1 MTSPLD
7 GIRVIDLS
15 RYIAGPLCTQLLGD
29 LGAEVLKVEAPRG
42 EEGRLAF
49 PLHEGFS
56 LYFANFNRNKRGAT
70 LNLRTDQGKALLR
83 ELVACSDVLVQN
95 YRVGVMEEMGMAY
108 PELAKLNPRLI
119 LVNIS
124 GFGRTSALATWPAY
138 DEIAQAMSG
147 LMDLTGPPEG
157 LPTLVGTAIVDH
169 LTGIYAAYGTLAAL
183 EQRWRTGRGQEVD
196 LALVHSATSVL
207 LTSIPRFLLTGT
219 AMTRN
224 GNRHPL
230 HAAINTYATK
240 DGYIHIVAPMDPMWG
255 KLAEVLGRGELRTHP
270 DYATMQARAA
280 RKDEIDALI
289 AAWTAQHT
297 SQAAA
302 TILAQAGVACGPVR
316 RIQEVATDPEL
327 RQQGLVLDVQAP
339 GGGTVPVMGNPVKL
353 ASAPVQVWHSP
364 PALGQDNAYVYCEVL
379 GHSPADV
386 QSWRESGVL

>member
-29 LGAEVLKVEAPRG
+29 LGAEVLKVESPRG

-70 LNLRTDQGKALLR
+70 LNLRTDQGKALFR
-83 ELVACSDVLVQN
+83 ELVAGADVLVQN

-108 PELAKLNPRLI
+108 SELAKLNPRLV

-124 GFGRTSALATWPAY
+124 GFGRQGPLATWPAY

-169 LTGIYAAYGTLAAL
+169 LTGIYAAFGTLAAL
-183 EQRWRTGRGQEVD
+183 EQRWRTGQGQEVD
-196 LALVHSATSVL
+196 IALVHSAVSVL

-219 AMTRN
+219 AITRN

-230 HAAINTYATK
+230 HAAINTYPTQ
-240 DGYIHIVAPMDPMWG
+240 DGYIHIVAPMDHMWG

-280 RKDEIDALI
+280 RKDEIDTLI
-289 AAWTAQHT
+289 AAWTGQHT
-297 SQAAA
+297 SQEAA

-316 RIQEVATDPEL
+316 RVQEVATDPEL
-327 RQQGLVLDVQAP
+327 REQGLVLDVQAP

-353 ASAPVQVWHSP
+353 ASAPVQVRHSP
-364 PALGQDNAYVYCEVL
+364 PALGQDNAYVYGELL
-379 GHSPADV
+379 GHSPAELEM
-386 QSWRESGVL
+386 WRERGIL

>member
-1 MTSPLD
+1 MTPPLD

-15 RYIAGPLCTQLLGD
+15 RYIAGPLCAQLLGD
-29 LGAEVLKVEAPRG
+29 LGAEVLKVESPRG

-70 LNLRTDQGKALLR
+70 LNLRTAQGKTLLR
-83 ELVACSDVLVQN
+83 ELVAQADVLVQN
-95 YRVGVMEEMGMAY
+95 FRVGVLEEMGLGY
-108 PELAKLNPRLI
+108 PALATLNPRLI

-183 EQRWRTGRGQEVD
+183 AQRGQTGRGQEVD
-196 LALVHSATSVL
+196 IALVHSAISVL

-219 AMTRN
+219 AVGRN

-230 HAAINTYATK
+230 HAAINTYPTK
-240 DGYIHIVAPMDPMWG
+240 DGFVHVVSPRDHMWG

-270 DYATMQARAA
+270 DYATMAARAA
-280 RKDEIDALI
+280 RKDEIDALLT
-289 AAWTAQHT
+289 AWTRERT
-297 SQAAA
+297 SQEAA
-302 TILAQAGVACGPVR
+302 TILAEAGVACGPVR
-316 RIQEVATDPEL
+316 RIAEVATDPDL
-327 RQQGLVLDVQAP
+327 RQAGLVLDVQAP

-353 ASAPVQVWHSP
+353 ASAPVTVQQSP
-364 PALGQDNAYVYCEVL
+364 PALGQDNAYVYGELL
-379 GHSPADV
+379 GHSAADLED
-386 QSWRESGVL
+386 WRAKGIL

>member
-70 LNLRTDQGKALLR
+70 LNLRTAQGKALLR

-95 YRVGVMEEMGMAY
+95 YRVGVLEEMGLAY

-124 GFGRTSALATWPAY
+124 GFGRTSAQATWPAY
-138 DEIAQAMSG
+138 DEIAQAVSG
-147 LMDLTGPPEG
+147 LMDLTGSPEG
-157 LPTLVGTAIVDH
+157 LPTLVGTAIVDQ
-169 LTGIYAAYGTLAAL
+169 LTGIYAAFGTLAAL

-196 LALVHSATSVL
+196 IALVHSAISVL
-207 LTSIPRFLLTGT
+207 LTSIPWFLLTGT

-224 GNRHPL
+224 GNRHRL
-230 HAAINTYATK
+230 HAASNTYATE
-240 DGYIHIVAPMDPMWG
+240 DGYVQIVVPRDPMWR
-255 KLAEVLGRGELRTHP
+255 KLAEVLGRGELQSHP
-270 DYATMQARAA
+270 DYATMQARAT

-289 AAWTAQHT
+289 AAWTAARTTQE
-297 SQAAA
+297 AAA
-302 TILAQAGVACGPVR
+302 RLAEAGVACGPVR

-327 RQQGLVLDVQAP
+327 RPAGVVLDVQAP
-339 GGGTVPVMGNPVKL
+339 GGGTIPVMGNPVKL
-353 ASAPVQVWHSP
+353 QSAPVQVRYSP

-379 GHSPADV
+379 GHSPADL
-386 QSWRESGVL
+386 QTWQESGVV

>member
-1 MTSPLD
+1 MTAPLD

-29 LGAEVLKVEAPRG
+29 LGAEVLKVESPRG

-83 ELVACSDVLVQN
+83 ELVARSDVLVQN
-95 YRVGVMEEMGMAY
+95 YRVGVMEEMGLAY

-183 EQRWRTGRGQEVD
+183 EQRGRTGRGQEVD
-196 LALVHSATSVL
+196 IALVHSAISVL

-219 AMTRN
+219 AVSRN

-230 HAAINTYATK
+230 HAAINTYPTK
-240 DGYIHIVAPMDPMWG
+240 DGHIHIVAPMDPMWG
-255 KLAEVLGRGELRTHP
+255 KLAEVLGRGELRSRP

-289 AAWTAQHT
+289 TAWTTQRT
-297 SQAAA
+297 SQEAA
-302 TILAQAGVACGPVR
+302 TILAEAGVACGPVR
-316 RIQEVATDPEL
+316 RIQEVATDPDL

-339 GGGTVPVMGNPVKL
+339 GGGTLPVMGNPVKL
-353 ASAPVQVWHSP
+353 ASAPVHVRHSP
-364 PALGQDNAYVYCEVL
+364 PALGQDNAYVYGELL
-379 GHSPADV
+379 GHSAVDLHK
-386 QSWRESGVL
+386 WRESGVV

>member
-1 MTSPLD
+1 MTPPLD

-15 RYIAGPLCTQLLGD
+15 RYIAGPLCAQLLGD
-29 LGAEVLKVEAPRG
+29 LGAEVLKVESPRG

-70 LNLRTDQGKALLR
+70 LNLRTAQGKTLLR
-83 ELVACSDVLVQN
+83 ELVAQADVLVQN
-95 YRVGVMEEMGMAY
+95 FRVGVLEEMGLTY
-108 PELAKLNPRLI
+108 PVLATLNPRLI

-183 EQRWRTGRGQEVD
+183 AQRGQTGRGQEVD
-196 LALVHSATSVL
+196 IALVHSAISVL

-219 AMTRN
+219 AVGRN

-230 HAAINTYATK
+230 HAAINTYPTK

-270 DYATMQARAA
+270 DYATMAARAA
-280 RKDEIDALI
+280 RKDEIDALLT
-289 AAWTAQHT
+289 AWTRERT
-297 SQAAA
+297 SQEAA
-302 TILAQAGVACGPVR
+302 TILAEAGVACGPVR
-316 RIQEVATDPEL
+316 RIAEVATDPDL
-327 RQQGLVLDVQAP
+327 RQAGLVLDVQAP

-353 ASAPVQVWHSP
+353 ASAPVTVQQSP
-364 PALGQDNAYVYCEVL
+364 PALGQDNAYVYGELL
-379 GHSPADV
+379 GHSAADLED
-386 QSWRESGVL
+386 WRAKGIL

>member
-70 LNLRTDQGKALLR
+70 LNLRTDQGKALFR
-83 ELVACSDVLVQN
+83 ELVAGADVLVQN

-108 PELAKLNPRLI
+108 SELAKLNPRLV

-124 GFGRTSALATWPAY
+124 GFGRQGPLATWPAY

-169 LTGIYAAYGTLAAL
+169 LTGIYAAFGTLAAL
-183 EQRWRTGRGQEVD
+183 EQRWRTGQGQEVD
-196 LALVHSATSVL
+196 IALVHSAVSVL

-219 AMTRN
+219 AITRN

-230 HAAINTYATK
+230 HAAINTYPTQ
-240 DGYIHIVAPMDPMWG
+240 DGYIHIVAPMDHMWG

-280 RKDEIDALI
+280 RKDEIDTLI
-289 AAWTAQHT
+289 AAWTGQHT
-297 SQAAA
+297 SQEAA

-316 RIQEVATDPEL
+316 RVQEVATDPEL
-327 RQQGLVLDVQAP
+327 REQGLVLDVQAP

-353 ASAPVQVWHSP
+353 ASAPVQVRHSP
-364 PALGQDNAYVYCEVL
+364 PALGQDNAYVYGELL
-379 GHSPADV
+379 GHSPAELEM
-386 QSWRESGVL
+386 WRERGIL

>member
-1 MTSPLD
+1 
-7 GIRVIDLS
+7 
-15 RYIAGPLCTQLLGD
+15 
-29 LGAEVLKVEAPRG
+29 
-42 EEGRLAF
+42 
-49 PLHEGFS
+49 
-56 LYFANFNRNKRGAT
+56 
-70 LNLRTDQGKALLR
+70 
-83 ELVACSDVLVQN
+83 
-95 YRVGVMEEMGMAY
+95 MEEMGLAY

-169 LTGIYAAYGTLAAL
+169 LTGIYAAYGALAAL
-183 EQRWRTGRGQEVD
+183 EQRGRTGRGQEVD
-196 LALVHSATSVL
+196 IALVHSAISVL

-219 AMTRN
+219 AVSRN

-240 DGYIHIVAPMDPMWG
+240 DGFVHVVCPRDHMWG
-255 KLAEVLGRGELRTHP
+255 KLAEVLGRAELRSHP

-289 AAWTAQHT
+289 TAWTTQRT
-297 SQAAA
+297 SQEAA
-302 TILAQAGVACGPVR
+302 TILAEAGVACGPVR
-316 RIQEVATDPEL
+316 RIQEVATDPDL

-339 GGGTVPVMGNPVKL
+339 GGGTLPVMGNPVKL
-353 ASAPVQVWHSP
+353 ASAPVHVRHSP
-364 PALGQDNAYVYCEVL
+364 PALGQDNAYVYGELL
-379 GHSPADV
+379 GHSAVDL
-386 QSWRESGVL
+386 QRWRESGVV